1 MAININSVYKAVLVI
16 LDQNKRGPLGPTE
29 FNKIANQ
36 AQQEIYTEY
45 FDELNLLLRKPK
57 TDRAYADRI
66 ALLDEKISLFKRNS
80 PQTLTNSAVII
91 TNPVINKIGSVIYT
105 GGTIDREAER
115 IEKRDIY
122 TINQSPL
129 TAPTAHYPVYTY
141 EDNEITLYPNLGSGT
156 IDVNYLAF
164 PSEAKWAFTVSE
176 EFGNYVYYEP
186 SSTDFEIHELDQP
199 LLISK
204 ILGYAGVLSSDQLA
218 ASFAANKEQQI
229 DIDGQK

>member
-1 MAININSVYKAVLVI
+1 MAININNVYKAVLVI

-80 PQTLTNSAVII
+80 PRALNSSAVTLTN
-91 TNPVINKIGSVIYT
+91 PPINKIGSVIYT
-105 GGTIDREAER
+105 GGTIDREVER
-115 IEKRDIY
+115 IEKRDVF

-141 EDNEITLYPNLGSGT
+141 ENNTITIYPTLEGT

-164 PSEAKWAFTVSE
+164 PSTAQWVFTVNQ
-176 EFGNYVYYEP
+176 EFGNYVYD
-186 SSTDFEIHELDQP
+186 SGGSTDFEIHELDQP

>member
-1 MAININSVYKAVLVI
+1 MAININNVYKAVLVI

-80 PQTLTNSAVII
+80 PQALSSSAVTI
-91 TNPVINKIGSVIYT
+91 TNPAINKIGSVIYT
-105 GGTIDREAER
+105 GGTIDREVER
-115 IEKRDIY
+115 IEKRDVF

-141 EDNEITLYPNLGSGT
+141 ENNTITIYPTLAGT

-164 PSEAKWAFTVSE
+164 PSTAQWGFTVNQ
-176 EFGNYVYYEP
+176 EFGNYVYDSGE
-186 SSTDFEIHELDQP
+186 STDFEIHELDQP